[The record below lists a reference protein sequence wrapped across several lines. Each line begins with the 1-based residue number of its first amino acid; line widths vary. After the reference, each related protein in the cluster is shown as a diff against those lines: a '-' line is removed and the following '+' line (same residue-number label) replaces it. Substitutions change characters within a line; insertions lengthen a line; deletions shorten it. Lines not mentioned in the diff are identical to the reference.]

1 MIDDFIRVSAKD
13 LQSMAFTSSQL
24 ETILLLIDFYIKV
37 GQSVMGKYSDE
48 ELRNLRVLKAQCVNL
63 LTKGEINARSYN

>member
-37 GQSVMGKYSDE
+37 GQSQWKYSDE